1 MLLFFAFVVVG
12 VRREKKRMSG
22 YGYVTREE
30 KKVYERSRRAAVMQ
44 DVREHRLLVKWLS
57 RVQPDTLAL
66 FHAFKEGLQRQYPA
80 RKDLVRAPAFVRF
93 MSEEG
98 VVSVPR
104 MTVPLTD
111 IFQQNEQTIRP
122 KVAESTV
129 TPIQEP
135 KADLDVP
142 LSVNPFGLL
151 DDEIDELLKE
161 LEAVNYQE
169 IADINMDSELS
180 AVLNMDVS
188 DFVV

>member
-1 MLLFFAFVVVG
+1 
-12 VRREKKRMSG
+12 MSG

-30 KKVYERSRRAAVMQ
+30 KKVYERSRRAAIMQ
-44 DVREHRLLVKWLS
+44 DARDHRLLVKWLS

-93 MSEEG
+93 MGEEG
-98 VVSVPR
+98 VVPVPR

>member
-1 MLLFFAFVVVG
+1 
-12 VRREKKRMSG
+12 MSG

-44 DVREHRLLVKWLS
+44 DARDHRLLVRWLS

-80 RKDLVRAPAFVRF
+80 RKDLVRAPAFVKF
-93 MSEEG
+93 MGEEG
-98 VVSVPR
+98 VVPVPK
-104 MTVPLTD
+104 MTVPLID
-111 IFQQNEQTIRP
+111 IFQQNEQTMRP
-122 KVAESTV
+122 EVAESTV

-135 KADLDVP
+135 KADLDV
-142 LSVNPFGLL
+142 LLGDNPFGLL
-151 DDEIDELLKE
+151 DDEINELLRG
-161 LEAVNYQE
+161 LEAINYQE
-169 IADINMDSELS
+169 IGDIDMDSELS